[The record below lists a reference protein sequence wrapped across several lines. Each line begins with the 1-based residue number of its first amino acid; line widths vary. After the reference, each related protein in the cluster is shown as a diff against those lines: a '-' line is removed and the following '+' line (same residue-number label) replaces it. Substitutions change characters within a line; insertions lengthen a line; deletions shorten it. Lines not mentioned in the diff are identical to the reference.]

1 MDGSLIAAL
10 GALGVAS
17 IGAINTLTSKKI
29 KAPEDKAS
37 ERRDTIA
44 ERDALIDSF
53 KEDILVL
60 KEDVKA
66 QKAET
71 ATLRQE
77 VQAVRDHNN
86 ALINFCYRLLA
97 IIRRHGHEDEVPL
110 PPPTGI
116 HI

>member
-1 MDGSLIAAL
+1 MDATLITAL

-17 IGAINTLTSKKI
+17 IGFVSTLFGKK
-29 KAPEDKAS
+29 ARGPQDEAT

-44 ERDALIDSF
+44 ERDSLIDSF
-53 KEDILVL
+53 KEDIKAL

-97 IIRRHGHEDEVPL
+97 IIRRHGHEDEIPL
-110 PPPTGI
+110 PPPNGI
-116 HI
+116 HL